1 MSSSAPPAARVL
13 RFDTY
18 ELDLLAGELR
28 KRGIKLRLQGQPLQV
43 LAILVQSA
51 GNLVTREELR
61 SQLWQVDTFVDF
73 DHSLHNAIARIR
85 EALGD
90 STQTPKYI
98 ETLPRRGYRF
108 IAQVEEVQPPP
119 IKVDTKRVDA
129 SNQATA
135 GVPPAIPIPWKTRWR
150 ISLIVALCACCLAAV
165 AGWMAWQHRH
175 AGSVVAAPRSIAVLP
190 LQNLSGD
197 PSQDFFA
204 DAMTDELI
212 TEVSRIQALRVIS
225 HTSVMEYKGTRK
237 HLPQIARELRV
248 DDIVEGSIIREGGEV
263 RVTVQLLDAP
273 NDRHLWSEDY
283 QRPLGS
289 ILHLQKEIAQSI
301 AQQVRVKLTSQQEAR
316 LGPAPAVN
324 PQAYDDYLRGH
335 YYLMTLYSMHQP
347 LDTAKQ
353 YFEESI
359 RKDSGFAPAY
369 AGLANTY
376 LQMALFRSLSPQD
389 GYSLGMRVARKALGL
404 DNGNAEAHST
414 LGMLKWQYERDWP
427 GAASEFEYTIA
438 IAPSYDCARAYHA
451 RYLAWTNRRDEAVAE
466 ITRARELNPSDSFA
480 NTESSV
486 YFLLGD
492 YPNLIEASRKG
503 VLSDPNDWI
512 ERHFLGVGYEG
523 SGRLDE
529 AIPEYQKA
537 VAMSGGDQDPSASLA
552 HAYAMTG
559 RRPEAE
565 KILLDL
571 ERKSRSGYVSPY
583 LLASINAGLGEKDT
597 AIELLEKA
605 YRERDMGIM
614 WFVKTDP
621 RIDNLRSDPR
631 FQALLER
638 FDFPR

>member
-13 RFDTY
+13 RFDAY

-61 SQLWQVDTFVDF
+61 SQLWQADTFVDF

-119 IKVDTKRVDA
+119 LKVNT
-129 SNQATA
+129 SIQAA
-135 GVPPAIPIPWKTRWR
+135 AAVPPAIPIPSKTRWR
-150 ISLIVALCACCLAAV
+150 IRLIAALCVCCLAAI
-165 AGWMAWQHRH
+165 AGWMAWQHHRG
-175 AGSVVAAPRSIAVLP
+175 GSVVAAPRSIAVLP

-237 HLPQIARELRV
+237 HLPQIARELKV
-248 DDIVEGSIIREGGEV
+248 DDIVEGSIVREGGEV

-289 ILHLQKEIAQSI
+289 ILHLQREIAQSI
-301 AQQVRVKLTSQQEAR
+301 AQQVRIKLTSQQEAR
-316 LGPAPAVN
+316 LGSAPAVN

-335 YYLMTLYSMHQP
+335 YYLMTLFSMRQP

-359 RKDSGFAPAY
+359 RKDPGFAPAY

-376 LQMALFRSLSPQD
+376 LQMASFRSLSPQD
-389 GYSLGMRVARKALGL
+389 GYSLGMRAAQKALGM
-404 DNGNAEAHST
+404 DNGNAEAHT
-414 LGMLKWQYERDWP
+414 ALGMLKWLYERDWP
-427 GAASEFEYTIA
+427 DAARELEYTSA

-466 ITRARELNPSDSFA
+466 ITRARALNPSDGFA

-565 KILLDL
+565 KILFDL
-571 ERKSRSGYVSPY
+571 ERKSRTAYVSPY
-583 LLASINAGLGEKDT
+583 LLASIHAGLGEKNT

-631 FQALLER
+631 FQALMGR